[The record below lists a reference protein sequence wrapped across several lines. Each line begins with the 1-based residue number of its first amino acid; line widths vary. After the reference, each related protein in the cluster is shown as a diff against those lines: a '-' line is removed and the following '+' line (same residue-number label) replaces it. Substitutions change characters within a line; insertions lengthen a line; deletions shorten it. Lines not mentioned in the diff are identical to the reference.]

1 MKKHKPALLLMILAF
16 AASCVQAE
24 PTVTNIFQDTYI
36 VDALGDIALQTGIPI
51 LAGQSVSGF
60 VTMEFNETPLEE
72 ALRQICLPFGYNFRY
87 FDEGYY
93 LVGANDISDPTF
105 MHLSE
110 VAVFK
115 TRYLRAEVVASLLA
129 ASFAPFVK
137 VDQKANTLV
146 ITASREMVHRISED
160 IARIDQPVKQ
170 VMLEVLVTELSQDAR
185 EALGTEWQWARAKG
199 PSQSLAFTTQTLNAA
214 LGMKYSEFL
223 LSLKAS
229 VDKGQARI
237 HANPR
242 IVTSDGESAEIFLGQ
257 EQSFM
262 VLSKPDSGGYVTR
275 QRVIV
280 KTGTTL
286 KFLPQISPEGEII
299 VKIEP
304 DVSTINGLNQDGF
317 PIVTSRKATSTI
329 RVQNG
334 ETFVLGGLIHEF
346 ETKKVN
352 KLPLLGDLPFV
363 GRLFRSESTE
373 KNETE
378 VMIMVTPQILD

>member
-137 VDQKANTLV
+137 VDQKTNTLV

-160 IARIDQPVKQ
+160 IARD
-170 VMLEVLVTELSQDAR
+170 
-185 EALGTEWQWARAKG
+185 
-199 PSQSLAFTTQTLNAA
+199 
-214 LGMKYSEFL
+214 
-223 LSLKAS
+223 
-229 VDKGQARI
+229 
-237 HANPR
+237 
-242 IVTSDGESAEIFLGQ
+242 
-257 EQSFM
+257 
-262 VLSKPDSGGYVTR
+262 
-275 QRVIV
+275 
-280 KTGTTL
+280 
-286 KFLPQISPEGEII
+286 
-299 VKIEP
+299 
-304 DVSTINGLNQDGF
+304 
-317 PIVTSRKATSTI
+317 
-329 RVQNG
+329 
-334 ETFVLGGLIHEF
+334 
-346 ETKKVN
+346 
-352 KLPLLGDLPFV
+352 
-363 GRLFRSESTE
+363 
-373 KNETE
+373 
-378 VMIMVTPQILD
+378 